1 MKKMYE
7 AIHRAIN
14 EERIGDLI
22 TEALK
27 DTLESYLK
35 TKKGLGI
42 EFPLKGGLLKHFDEE
57 RISYWEFHDSS
68 VPPKTIHLYADG
80 RIFVDE
86 EQV

>member
-7 AIHRAIN
+7 AINRAIN

-22 TEALK
+22 TEVLR

-35 TKKGLGI
+35 TKKGLEI
-42 EFPLKGGLLKHFDEE
+42 EFPLEGGVLEYFDEE
-57 RISYWEFHDSS
+57 RISYWKFNDSS
-68 VPPKTIHLYADG
+68 VPPKTIYLYADG